1 MGYPSRE
8 EIKVLMDELLN
19 APEGCL
25 PWEPIPARFSGSWQ
39 VDVIHVD
46 EDYGEDRQPG
56 ENFTV
61 AVAAYIPP
69 TDTTPGD
76 GGAWRIDFSSCAAY
90 RSRIIN
96 YAGSAPLTRPDT
108 HGAFWEFTGSHY
120 LIESGVWSAHSEYRS
135 QHHSDVLHLPGF
147 RHFVIVSEIHTAHEV
162 LARGWRCTPLPQE
175 WAKTFTGPMPKWPP
189 ADP

>member
-56 ENFTV
+56 ETSPSPWLPISRPQIRCQATAGLGALTL
-61 AVAAYIPP
+61 AVAR
-69 TDTTPGD
+69 
-76 GGAWRIDFSSCAAY
+76 RIA
-90 RSRIIN
+90 
-96 YAGSAPLTRPDT
+96 AGSSTMRDQ
-108 HGAFWEFTGSHY
+108 
-120 LIESGVWSAHSEYRS
+120 R
-135 QHHSDVLHLPGF
+135 
-147 RHFVIVSEIHTAHEV
+147 R
-162 LARGWRCTPLPQE
+162 
-175 WAKTFTGPMPKWPP
+175 
-189 ADP
+189 